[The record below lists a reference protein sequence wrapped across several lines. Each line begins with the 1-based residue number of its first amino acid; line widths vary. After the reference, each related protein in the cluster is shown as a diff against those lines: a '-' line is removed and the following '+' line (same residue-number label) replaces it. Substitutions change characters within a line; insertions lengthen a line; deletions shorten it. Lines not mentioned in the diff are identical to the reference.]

1 MSWMSQSIAEYSWE
15 ASSLGGRWYLLSTR
29 PPGLSQTY
37 PVVKVFIVRR
47 YSTYR
52 FRTSSHHPLPSGSN
66 VVIQLME
73 EILHQLI
80 GGVSHYLQGFTHPRW
95 LVGFLPSTVR
105 VFSHVVKFFF
115 PVVDQFQVNRFNPLS
130 YSKMSTWLK
139 SWFGACV
146 FVNFP
151 VVRHFSVSTYQT
163 CGCISIGLLNTSN
176 IQCSI
181 SAIQQNGLKFTAKT
195 QGPIY
200 IQSL

>member
-1 MSWMSQSIAEYSWE
+1 MNVLDVPKHRRIFMGGFLSWRTLISTLHPPTRTESDIPRSQSLHRPSIQHV
-15 ASSLGGRWYLLSTR
+15 SLSHELS
-29 PPGLSQTY
+29 P
-37 PVVKVFIVRR
+37 
-47 YSTYR
+47 
-52 FRTSSHHPLPSGSN
+52 PLPSGSN

-80 GGVSHYLQGFTHPRW
+80 GSVFHYLQGFMHPRW
-95 LVGFLPSTVR
+95 LVGFLASTVR
-105 VFSHVVKFFF
+105 VFSHVVNLFF

-151 VVRHFSVSTYQT
+151 VSTYQK